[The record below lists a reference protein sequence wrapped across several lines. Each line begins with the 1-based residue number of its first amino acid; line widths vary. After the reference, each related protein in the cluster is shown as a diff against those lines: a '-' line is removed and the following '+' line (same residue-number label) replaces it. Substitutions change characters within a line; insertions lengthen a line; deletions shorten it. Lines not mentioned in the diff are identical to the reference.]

1 MQKKLHIKTNNKQ
14 VNTSIQ
20 IAFNDIYGNIK
31 QLKSPL
37 DQKQK
42 KVLIAGADYDRP
54 WTRDTSINIYNGF
67 CLMDKEIAKNT
78 LLSVLENING
88 QIYIGGQ
95 YWDAIIWA
103 LGAYQYYLVTKDKDF
118 LVTAYRAIKNTLKDR
133 ETNEYTKE
141 YGLFRGPAVYGD
153 GVAAYPLIYG
163 YAGKFSSI
171 LYYPKFNKDKC
182 YKEGFGIPMHT
193 LSTNIVYLLAYR
205 IIIQIAQILDS
216 SDNVNTYQD
225 KETKLINAIKKH
237 FIYANERLKYI
248 VGKLGDCI
256 RQEGLGIAFASMA
269 NIVGKEAFNNLYISN
284 SGIPCLFPNFSRY
297 NIGTEYGRQSGT
309 VWPHVQG
316 FFAIEALKRKKYSM
330 FEFEFNK
337 LTEFS
342 NRDKQF
348 YEVFHPDTGKVDGG
362 IQEHRTVEGV
372 KKYKSCEHQTWSATA
387 YLSMILYGFVGIEIT
402 QDKISFKPYLN
413 DLINNI
419 QIDNLN
425 IVKANIN
432 LKIRGKGN
440 NIKSFQVNNQEINS
454 NIIDSDLEGD
464 VEISIIME

>member
-14 VNTSIQ
+14 VNNSIQ

-54 WTRDTSINIYNGF
+54 WTRDTAINIYNGF

-78 LLSVLENING
+78 LLSVLENINE

-103 LGAYQYYLVTKDKDF
+103 LGAYQYYLVTKDKEF
-118 LVTAYRAIKNTLKDR
+118 LVTAYKAIKNTLKER

-163 YAGKFSSI
+163 YSGKFSSI
-171 LYYPKFNKDKC
+171 LYYPKFNEDKC
-182 YKEGFGIPMHT
+182 YKEGFGIPMHA

-205 IIIQIAQILDS
+205 IIIQIAQNLNS
-216 SDNVNTYQD
+216 SDNIKIYKD
-225 KETKLINAIKKH
+225 KETKLAKAIKKH

-248 VGKLGDCI
+248 VGNLGDCI

-269 NIVGKEAFNNLYISN
+269 NIVGKEAFNHLHISN
-284 SGIPCLFPNFSRY
+284 SGIPCLFPNFARY
-297 NIGTEYGRQSGT
+297 NIGNEYGRQSGT
-309 VWPHVQG
+309 IWPHIQG
-316 FFAIEALKRKKYSM
+316 FFAVEALKREKYPM

-348 YEVFHPDTGKVDGG
+348 YEIFHPDTGKVYGG

-387 YLSMILYGFVGIEIT
+387 YLSMILYGFAGIEIT

-413 DLINNI
+413 DQINNI
-419 QIDNLN
+419 YIENLN

-432 LKIRGKGN
+432 LKIKGKGN
-440 NIKSFQVNNQEINS
+440 TIKSFQINNQEVNS
-454 NIIDSDLEGD
+454 NFIDSNLEGNI
-464 VEISIIME
+464 EISIMME